1 MDNSSWWP
9 PATKSRHRSC
19 QRRMCGRWVTCASRS
34 WEAPAT
40 GSRHRS
46 CQRKMCGQ
54 LLLPLRTQQQ
64 QTAWSCD
71 KEDAC
76 GQRLLVAASSKEQTQ
91 KLPKEDVWTA
101 AAASAHQAAR
111 KGLELRQGG
120 CVWTTAA
127 RGRQQQR
134 ADTEAGKGGCVDTGS
149 PAQAPEHPLS
159 RRHLGL
165 AHNCRQGPWG
175 TLPLATTG
183 KPRTAPRKPYCRE
196 RFSADLSMD
205 WTLAP
210 SSPERVLLTARVSDR
225 ALHKQTTKA
234 FHPTNS
240 NLSLSFSSLVSCC
253 SAQLAGCLP
262 CKAQWIL
269 KLEVKTVALCFHLLP
284 FAEKS

>member
-101 AAASAHQAAR
+101 AAASAHQEARAAWSCDKEDAYGQQLLVAASSKEQTQKLPKEDGWTLGHQR
-111 KGLELRQGG
+111 KHLNSPRAGDSWASL
-120 CVWTTAA
+120 TTADKGHGEPCPLPRQENQGLLSASLAVA
-127 RGRQQQR
+127 RGFSLI
-134 ADTEAGKGGCVDTGS
+134 C
-149 PAQAPEHPLS
+149 
-159 RRHLGL
+159 
-165 AHNCRQGPWG
+165 PWIG
-175 TLPLATTG
+175 H
-183 KPRTAPRKPYCRE
+183 
-196 RFSADLSMD
+196 D

-210 SSPERVLLTARVSDR
+210 SSPERVLLTA
-225 ALHKQTTKA
+225 TG
-234 FHPTNS
+234 F
-240 NLSLSFSSLVSCC
+240 
-253 SAQLAGCLP
+253 
-262 CKAQWIL
+262 
-269 KLEVKTVALCFHLLP
+269 
-284 FAEKS
+284 